1 MRRSIPFLLAVAL
14 ALAAC
19 QDAVAP
25 APNLDAARDEI
36 PLLPGESDGIQSL
49 TASISG
55 PGSVG
60 NYTTCTFT
68 SSVSGGTAP
77 YTYSW
82 GIAGASGGYLSLGSY
97 NTASVQATGYNY
109 GSYGST
115 GSVYLYVTVTDANGL
130 QASPYKQ
137 VLIPYSSTSC

>member
-1 MRRSIPFLLAVAL
+1 MRRTFSLLLATL

-19 QDAVAP
+19 HDAVAP
-25 APNLDAARDEI
+25 DADAALARGGR
-36 PLLPGESDGIQSL
+36 PLEPIGIQSL

-55 PGSVG
+55 PASVG

-82 GIAGASGGYLSLGSY
+82 SIVGATNGYLSLSGTS
-97 NTASVQATGYNY
+97 NASVSATGYYY
-109 GSYGST
+109 GPWGGT
-115 GSVYLYVTVTDANGL
+115 GSVYLILTVTDANGL
-130 QASPYKQ
+130 TASPSKR
-137 VLIPYSSTSC
+137 VNIPYTATSC

>member
-1 MRRSIPFLLAVAL
+1 MRRTLSLLAAAL
-14 ALAAC
+14 MVSAC

-25 APNLDAARDEI
+25 TPDAVHARGRAPIEPI
-36 PLLPGESDGIQSL
+36 GIESL
-49 TASISG
+49 AASISG

-82 GIAGASGGYLSLGSY
+82 SFVGATNGYLSFNGS
-97 NTASVQATGYNY
+97 TTGSSVSATGYYY
-109 GSYGST
+109 GSWGGT
-115 GSVYLYVTVTDANGL
+115 GSVYLILNVTDANGL
-130 QASPYKQ
+130 RASPSKH
-137 VLIPYSSTSC
+137 VLIPYNSTSC

>member
-1 MRRSIPFLLAVAL
+1 MRKMLSLLTAAL
-14 ALAAC
+14 VLSAC

-25 APNLDAARDEI
+25 PPDAVLARGRAPIAPI
-36 PLLPGESDGIQSL
+36 GIQSL

-60 NYTTCTFT
+60 DWTTCTFT

-82 GIAGASGGYLSLGSY
+82 SIVGATGGYLGFNGS
-97 NTASVQATGYNY
+97 TTSSSVSATGHYY
-109 GSYGST
+109 GGGGT
-115 GSVYLYVTVTDANGL
+115 GSVYLIVSITDANGL
-130 QASPYKQ
+130 NATPYKQ
-137 VLIPYSSTSC
+137 VLIPSSSTSC